1 MEDKLISIICPVLN
15 EEEALPVFYERL
27 AKLVIQWQP
36 RYSFEF
42 VFTDNC
48 SSDRTFEIL
57 TRLSALDPRVRVYR
71 FSKNFGYQASIFT
84 GYTKCRGAAA
94 IQLDV
99 DLQDP
104 PEMIGEFLQKW
115 EEGYRVVYGVR
126 IKRNESWWMNLVRKI
141 FYRTLNL
148 LSAEPIAVDAGDFR
162 LVDRKVIDQIKKLN
176 QSYLYLRGS
185 IAQMGFKQIGIPY
198 IRQERTQG
206 HSKFGFAQLT
216 ALAVDSL
223 LLHSTV
229 PLRFAAF
236 FGLTLSVFTSCGAL
250 AFAVLK
256 IMVGSGWPAGF
267 TTVIVFILLSLGI
280 NSLFLGILGEYVGR
294 IYRQRHSL
302 PGVIIDEQIEQPL
315 DGVQNQDSDTII
327 DINQIRKIK

>member
-1 MEDKLISIICPVLN
+1 VTRKLVSLICPVLN
-15 EEEALPVFYERL
+15 EEEALPVFYREVTAL
-27 AKLVIQWQP
+27 IKPWES
-36 RYSFEF
+36 RYAFEL

-48 SSDRTFEIL
+48 SSDRTYEIL
-57 TRLSALDPRVRVYR
+57 SGFARNDKRVRVFR

-84 GYTKCRGAAA
+84 GYSMAKGDCAV
-94 IQLDV
+94 QLDV

-104 PEMIGEFLQKW
+104 PEMIAEFLQKW

-126 IKRNESWWMNLVRKI
+126 ARRREGWWMSLTRKV
-141 FYRTLNL
+141 FYRVLNA
-148 LSAEPIAVDAGDFR
+148 LSSEPIAVDAGDFR

-198 IRQERTQG
+198 TRNERTIG
-206 HSKFGFAQLT
+206 ESKFGVRQLFG
-216 ALAVDSL
+216 LAVDSL

-236 FGLTLSVFTSCGAL
+236 FGMILSFVTIIGATVYV
-250 AFAVLK
+250 ALK
-256 IMVGSGWPAGF
+256 LLIGEGWPAGF
-267 TTVIVFILLSLGI
+267 TTLTVFILLSLGI

-294 IYRQRHSL
+294 IYRQRHAL
-302 PGVIIDEQIEQPL
+302 QGVIIDEQIDE
-315 DGVQNQDSDTII
+315 TH
-327 DINQIRKIK
+327 